1 MSTQID
7 AVILAL
13 TAQWQ
18 ALAVTAGTLEG
29 VQVVDGPQVNSDPST
44 EWLFVGYDGAEGSE
58 FAEGATA
65 EQTLLTFS
73 KGKAESPEIK
83 CSAVVVRGDTEM
95 PSARQRAFAIMS
107 AAEDALRNNMTLGGL
122 VMHAYVSTITYIP
135 TQTDRGAKARVW
147 FTVTYQAQF

>member
-1 MSTQID
+1 MSSQIN

-13 TAQWQ
+13 TAKWQ
-18 ALAVTAGTLEG
+18 ALAVPAGTLEG
-29 VQVVDGPQVNSDPST
+29 VQVADGPQVNSDPSS

-58 FAEGATA
+58 FAEGAVA
-65 EQTLLTFS
+65 EQTLMTFA
-73 KGKAESPEIK
+73 KGKQETPEIK
-83 CSAVVVRGDTEM
+83 CAAVAVRGD
-95 PSARQRAFAIMS
+95 PDIASARQRALAIMS
-107 AAEDALRNNMTLGGL
+107 AAEDALRNDMTLGGL